1 MAEEKKKKKRRR
13 RSNGGG
19 GGAVARGLKVL
30 GGVATS
36 TAAGVAV
43 TVVDRKLGEQAG
55 KYARGGML
63 AAGVLAEVF
72 LPESTAKSVLSNMG
86 KGAAGTLGLKIGEK
100 VVDVLDKQQA
110 QVIAKAKAEAKKE
123 TLQAVGEVDN
133 RFQQI
138 AQEMGAEEAA

>member
-1 MAEEKKKKKRRR
+1 MAEEKKKKRRR

-19 GGAVARGLKVL
+19 GGVVAKSLRVL
-30 GGVATS
+30 GGMATS

-43 TVVDRKLGEQAG
+43 TVVDRKLGDQAG
-55 KYARGGML
+55 KYTRGGLL
-63 AAGVLAEVF
+63 AAGVLAEAF
-72 LPESTAKSVLSNMG
+72 LPESTAKSVLSNLG

-110 QVIAKAKAEAKKE
+110 QVIAKAKAEAKRE
-123 TLQAVGEVDN
+123 TLATVAEVDN